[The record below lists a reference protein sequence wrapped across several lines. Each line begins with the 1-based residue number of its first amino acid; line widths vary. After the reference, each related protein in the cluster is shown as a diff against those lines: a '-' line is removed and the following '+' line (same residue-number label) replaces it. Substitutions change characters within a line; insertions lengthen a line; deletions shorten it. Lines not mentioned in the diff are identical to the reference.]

1 VLPILAPAEAAA
13 IYTRRET
20 TKRLQMAPEQVG
32 IWFISPCPAKGTNI
46 HQSVDVAHTAVTGSF
61 TIASIYG
68 PLTQAIKHVQETR
81 YEVPEATL
89 GSSYSLSWGSWQG
102 ELESTGVTNALA
114 AQGPE
119 EVDELLEQISMA
131 KLNDVRY
138 ACCYSCAGGCIG
150 GPCVAVNKYVA
161 AKNLRVRVERR
172 RSREDGDRKS
182 AMQRRRIIED
192 FPDSWR
198 YIKPLEPRPQPPL
211 ARDFGEALEKMAR
224 LKELEKEF
232 PQLDCGACGAP
243 TCHAFAEDV
252 VRGYGKKEG
261 CIFLQKKQETGE
273 KDR

>member
-1 VLPILAPAEAAA
+1 
-13 IYTRRET
+13 
-20 TKRLQMAPEQVG
+20 M
-32 IWFISPCPAKGTNI
+32 
-46 HQSVDVAHTAVTGSF
+46 
-61 TIASIYG
+61 
-68 PLTQAIKHVQETR
+68 
-81 YEVPEATL
+81 
-89 GSSYSLSWGSWQG
+89 
-102 ELESTGVTNALA
+102 
-114 AQGPE
+114 
-119 EVDELLEQISMA
+119 DELLEQISMA

-243 TCHAFAEDV
+243 PAMPLRKTWYGATERK
-252 VRGYGKKEG
+252 RGVSSCKRNR
-261 CIFLQKKQETGE
+261 KQEKKT
-273 KDR
+273 DRT

>member
-1 VLPILAPAEAAA
+1 
-13 IYTRRET
+13 
-20 TKRLQMAPEQVG
+20 M
-32 IWFISPCPAKGTNI
+32 
-46 HQSVDVAHTAVTGSF
+46 
-61 TIASIYG
+61 
-68 PLTQAIKHVQETR
+68 
-81 YEVPEATL
+81 
-89 GSSYSLSWGSWQG
+89 
-102 ELESTGVTNALA
+102 
-114 AQGPE
+114 
-119 EVDELLEQISMA
+119 DELLEQISMA

-138 ACCYSCAGGCIG
+138 VCCYSCAGGCIG

-211 ARDFGEALEKMAR
+211 ARYFGEALEKMAR
-224 LKELEKEF
+224 LKELEMEF